1 MTSAKTGL
9 NAGLVFELC
18 AAAAD
23 KGAAR
28 RSPLQPMPA
37 TTAATVIRKLRRPTS
52 LRLNDDSTTTTT
64 ATMSSSSY
72 ISHRPAATAQR
83 QKQLRLG
90 VSSLIISGSAAHHNQ
105 QQQQQPH
112 ISRQQQQ
119 QYAAATSPFAPY
131 SPQARNNAS
140 LLALNTSVFRL
151 HQPHRDS
158 SSAQQQ
164 WGPPTPPERPLSSQS
179 AQIRPSRLAGRP
191 SRPPGVRARP
201 RPVLPP
207 TSPDCDIPVACCY
220 SPTASLLSGPLSPT
234 ASLLSPFAGGAASS
248 PTSSSSLHPAV
259 ASDRESLSSHSQTDS
274 ISVREDKARRLFLN
288 TLYTVQYILYF
299 CTYLQRSAV
308 QYITRSFLLILIVSD
323 AFYDIR
329 KNHGPV
335 YVDLIFIIFD
345 YYQGQL

>member
-1 MTSAKTGL
+1 MAAQFGLEGCVTSAKTGL

-28 RSPLQPMPA
+28 RGSPLQPMPA

-52 LRLNDDSTTTTT
+52 LRLNDDLTTTTT
-64 ATMSSSSY
+64 AATMSSSSG

-105 QQQQQPH
+105 QQQQPH

-119 QYAAATSPFAPY
+119 YAATTSPFAPY

-164 WGPPTPPERPLSSQS
+164 QWPPTPPERPLSSQS

-207 TSPDCDIPVACCY
+207 TSPDCDSPVACCY

-248 PTSSSSLHPAV
+248 PSSSFHPAV

-274 ISVREDKARRLFLN
+274 ISVREDKARRHLF
-288 TLYTVQYILYF
+288 
-299 CTYLQRSAV
+299 
-308 QYITRSFLLILIVSD
+308 IV
-323 AFYDIR
+323 
-329 KNHGPV
+329 
-335 YVDLIFIIFD
+335 FI
-345 YYQGQL
+345 